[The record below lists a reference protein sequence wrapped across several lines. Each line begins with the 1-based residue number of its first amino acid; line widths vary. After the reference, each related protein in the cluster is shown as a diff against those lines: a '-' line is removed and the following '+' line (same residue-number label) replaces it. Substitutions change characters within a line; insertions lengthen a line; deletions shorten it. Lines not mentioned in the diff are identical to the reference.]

1 MLKTVH
7 HAQIIIPS
15 GSEDRARDFY
25 CGVLGIAEIEK
36 PESLINR
43 GGFWLK
49 LGDFQIHFGIDEN
62 FDASARA
69 NSKAHLAYLVEDLD
83 NWRERLKLIDID
95 VIEGIPIPGYTRF
108 EFRDPFNNRIEFLQS
123 V

>member
-95 VIEGIPIPGYTRF
+95 VIEGIPIPGYMRF